1 MTKNPVNSSFFPP
14 SMCYKMRIFIHRE
27 FYIYSRIREKH
38 RKILAIFDIRFF
50 FFFFLFSLT
59 CIKTRN
65 LTRSDSK
72 KNSQGTIKNGIIKS
86 GIVIKRQWIFFFSS
100 ISH

>member
-38 RKILAIFDIRFF
+38 RKISAIFDIRFF
-50 FFFFLFSLT
+50 S
-59 CIKTRN
+59 
-65 LTRSDSK
+65 
-72 KNSQGTIKNGIIKS
+72 
-86 GIVIKRQWIFFFSS
+86 FFFSFFPYMYQNEKFS
-100 ISH
+100 SVRFKEKLAGNNQERYY